1 MQRRSFRL
9 IAMAAALGA
18 GLWGG
23 ESCGARAAQDRAAL
37 KVPDGLSFSEFK
49 GYDGWQ
55 AVAVSQTAQ
64 SLKLISA
71 NPVMMAAYR
80 RGLPAAGKRFPE
92 GSKIVKI
99 EWASEK
105 NPVSPYF
112 VMVPTTLRSLSFIEK
127 DSKRFPKTDGW
138 AYAKFLFDPA
148 SGDLKPSGSGADC
161 GHACH
166 TEHVAAQDFIFTAYP
181 RR

>member
-1 MQRRSFRL
+1 MQRHSFRSM
-9 IAMAAALGA
+9 AMAAVAASVSGGAL
-18 GLWGG
+18 
-23 ESCGARAAQDRAAL
+23 AAQDLSTL

-55 AVAVSQTAQ
+55 AVAVSQTAA

-71 NPVMMAAYR
+71 NPVMMQAYKA
-80 RGLPAAGKRFPE
+80 GLPAAGKTFPE

-105 NPVSPYF
+105 NAVSPYF
-112 VMVPTTLRSLSFIEK
+112 VMVPTTLKSLSFIEK
-127 DSKRFPKTDGW
+127 DSKRFPKTNGW
-138 AYAKFLFDPA
+138 AYAKFEFDPA
-148 SGDLKPSGSGADC
+148 SGALRPSVTGTDC

-166 TEHVAAQDFIFTAYP
+166 TKAVAAQDFIFTAYP
-181 RR
+181 HR